1 VAFFK
6 QQSWYLPGV
15 TEENFRQDFNQGP
28 PEYEAGVLTTRLQ
41 RSVLVLKIYGSCN
54 EHDAIKS

>member
-6 QQSWYLPGV
+6 QQSWHLPGV
-15 TEENFRQDFNQGP
+15 TEENFRQDSLFPNRDFNQGP

-41 RSVLVLKIYGSCN
+41 RSVLDVKNLWQM
-54 EHDAIKS
+54 